1 MKISSQKN
9 NIDTLYKYFST
20 VYDDHHEKCCEGYRL
35 WHAVTPYQFQDA
47 TSIWKWR
54 EGDWLV
60 FLPGK
65 DDNGEEYATTKGFG
79 MIAQINPGEGFWVN
93 Q

>member
-35 WHAVTPYQFQDA
+35 
-47 TSIWKWR
+47 
-54 EGDWLV
+54 
-60 FLPGK
+60 
-65 DDNGEEYATTKGFG
+65 
-79 MIAQINPGEGFWVN
+79 
-93 Q
+93 